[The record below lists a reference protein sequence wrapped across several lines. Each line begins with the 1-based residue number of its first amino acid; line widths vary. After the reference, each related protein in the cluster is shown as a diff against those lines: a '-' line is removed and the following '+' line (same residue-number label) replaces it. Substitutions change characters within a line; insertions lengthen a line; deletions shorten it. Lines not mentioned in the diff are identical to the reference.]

1 MSDRIVEGLNEM
13 KQIYLNSVSGQVISK
28 RDEYLQ
34 YIEEKKATKDYDG
47 DGEIESGEEEHAG
60 SVHNAIQRNLG
71 GIPDGNP
78 PKRRK
83 NNKISEQVINVIEE
97 VQYEL
102 QQEGYE
108 IEDIEEAIKYALVES
123 EEENNRLS
131 VTKRAKSFLKK
142 NLKRLGKSLKYAAA
156 GGDPISSTPKDD
168 PRRKQFEWGQKV
180 AKRLNRMGT
189 RRMLRRVET
198 NMAESFSDWRGDLY
212 EKIGDVESD
221 IKKTKEN
228 KIIERSNI
236 DNKIEINPNVNIGEQ
251 VELSEEYIEEVVDI
265 ASQYFYEQGLNEEG
279 LEMVIEELGYDK
291 FIEYV
296 FYISE
301 DFILT
306 EARRAKRVPTTPEER
321 EAKIAKIKREIDSRE
336 AAKKK
341 PTTAKKVV
349 TSKGNDTVKTAVQ
362 TQSKKPQQK
371 SEPKGFERAAGQ
383 VRDFV
388 TSQETKDKL
397 KDMVG
402 AAVRKAKS
410 DIGKTGMA
418 AIHATG
424 AAKKARQRGASG
436 AGAAG
441 AAAGT
446 FIRGLMRGST
456 ATGVKEEIEAFLLE
470 KSESQ
475 QQQKLFGLA
484 LSVVRGETPRSE
496 VSKEVLDIVDGMSEK
511 EIRKFAKTPHKGLP
525 KKVED

>member
-1 MSDRIVEGLNEM
+1 MSDRIVESLNEM
-13 KQIYLNSVSGQVISK
+13 KQIYLESVSGQVVSE

-34 YIEEKKATKDYDG
+34 YIEEKMKKMKKKDEEEEEDDADQDYDE

-60 SVHNAIQRNLG
+60 SVHNAIQRKMG

-83 NNKISEQVINVIEE
+83 K
-97 VQYEL
+97 L
-102 QQEGYE
+102 M
-108 IEDIEEAIKYALVES
+108 KES
-123 EEENNRLS
+123 LS
-131 VTKRAKSFLKK
+131 
-142 NLKRLGKSLKYAAA
+142 N
-156 GGDPISSTPKDD
+156 
-168 PRRKQFEWGQKV
+168 
-180 AKRLNRMGT
+180 
-189 RRMLRRVET
+189 
-198 NMAESFSDWRGDLY
+198 WRNELY
-212 EKIGDVESD
+212 EKVGDVEAD
-221 IKKTKEN
+221 IESSKQR
-228 KIIERSNI
+228 KIEERSNI
-236 DNKIEINPNVNIGEQ
+236 NNKIEINPNVNIGEQ

-306 EARRAKRVPTTPEER
+306 EARTLLG
-321 EAKIAKIKREIDSRE
+321 
-336 AAKKK
+336 KKK
-341 PTTAKKVV
+341 TPAKGKERGISLKAAPGKTTKAAVKKYGTTRKFSSFSPTGTVRKKVV
-349 TSKGNDTVKTAVQ
+349 TSQGGDAVEKAVETQKPVERRHRRHGKVVPGPRPTSKPTNTKPQ
-362 TQSKKPQQK
+362 TQPQTQT
-371 SEPKGFERAAGQ
+371 PKGFERAAGQ

-388 TSQETKDKL
+388 TSQDTKDKL
-397 KDMVG
+397 RNMVD
-402 AAVRKAKS
+402 AAVSKAKS
-410 DIGKTGMA
+410 DIGRTGMA

-441 AAAGT
+441 AAVGT

-484 LSVVRGETPRSE
+484 LSVVKGETPRSE
-496 VSKEVLDIVDGMSEK
+496 VSKEVLDIVDGMPEK

-525 KKVED
+525 KKVEN

>member
-1 MSDRIVEGLNEM
+1 MSDRIVESLNEM
-13 KQIYLNSVSGQVISK
+13 KQIYMESVSGQVVSE

-34 YIEEKKATKDYDG
+34 YIEEKMKTMKNKEEEDEDDGEDDEDEPKRWWDNDG
-47 DGEIESGEEEHAG
+47 DGI
-60 SVHNAIQRNLG
+60 
-71 GIPDGNP
+71 
-78 PKRRK
+78 
-83 NNKISEQVINVIEE
+83 
-97 VQYEL
+97 
-102 QQEGYE
+102 GYE
-108 IEDIEEAIKYALVES
+108 KGEVSGKFKKKKKSMKES
-123 EEENNRLS
+123 LS
-131 VTKRAKSFLKK
+131 
-142 NLKRLGKSLKYAAA
+142 N
-156 GGDPISSTPKDD
+156 
-168 PRRKQFEWGQKV
+168 
-180 AKRLNRMGT
+180 
-189 RRMLRRVET
+189 
-198 NMAESFSDWRGDLY
+198 WRNELY
-212 EKIGDVESD
+212 EKVGDVEAD
-221 IKKTKEN
+221 IESSKQKKIE
-228 KIIERSNI
+228 ERSNI
-236 DNKIEINPNVNIGEQ
+236 NNKIEINPNVNIGEQ

-265 ASQYFYEQGLNEEG
+265 AAQYFYEQGLNEEG

-301 DFILT
+301 DYTLT
-306 EARRAKRVPTTPEER
+306 EARTLL
-321 EAKIAKIKREIDSRE
+321 S
-336 AAKKK
+336 KKK
-341 PTTAKKVV
+341 TPATGKERGISLKAAPGKTTKAAVKKYGTTRKFPSFSPTGTVRTKVV
-349 TSKGNDTVKTAVQ
+349 KSQGDDTVKTAVQ
-362 TQSKKPQQK
+362 TQSKKPQ

-383 VRDFV
+383 VRNFV
-388 TSQETKDKL
+388 TSQDTKDKL

-410 DIGKTGMA
+410 DIGRTGMA

-424 AAKKARQRGASG
+424 AAKKARGRGASG

-511 EIRKFAKTPHKGLP
+511 EIRKFTKTAHKGLP
-525 KKVED
+525 KKVEN

>member
-1 MSDRIVEGLNEM
+1 MSDRIVESLNEM
-13 KQIYLNSVSGQVISK
+13 KQIYLNSVSGQVISE
-28 RDEYLQ
+28 RNEYLQ
-34 YIEEKKATKDYDG
+34 YIEEKKAKEDYDK

-123 EEENNRLS
+123 EEGNNRLS
-131 VTKRAKSFLKK
+131 FMKRAKSFLKK
-142 NLKRLGKSLKYAAA
+142 NLKRLKKSLKYAAA

-168 PRRKQFEWGQKV
+168 PRRKEFERGREV
-180 AKRLNRMGT
+180 ARRLYRMRT
-189 RRMLRRVET
+189 RQLEK

-212 EKIGDVESD
+212 ERIGDVESD

-251 VELSEEYIEEVVDI
+251 VELSEEYIEEVVDV
-265 ASQYFYEQGLNEEG
+265 AAQYFYEQGLNEEG

-291 FIEYV
+291 FVEYV

-306 EARRAKRVPTTPEER
+306 EARRAKRVPTTPKEK
-321 EAKIAKIKREIDSRE
+321 EAKIAKIKQEIAARE

-349 TSKGNDTVKTAVQ
+349 TSKGNDTVKTAVE

-388 TSQETKDKL
+388 TSQDTKDKL

-410 DIGKTGMA
+410 DIGRTGMA

-424 AAKKARQRGASG
+424 AAKKAKQRGASG

-484 LSVVRGETPRSE
+484 LSVVKGETPRSE

-525 KKVED
+525 KKVEN

>member
-13 KQIYLNSVSGQVISK
+13 KQIYLESVSGQIISERNK
-28 RDEYLQ
+28 YLQ
-34 YIEEKKATKDYDG
+34 YIEEKMKKMKKKDEEDEEDDEKEEDEDADRDYDG

-60 SVHNAIQRNLG
+60 SVHNAIQKNLG

-83 NNKISEQVINVIEE
+83 NNKISEQVINVRKEFERGQE
-97 VQYEL
+97 V
-102 QQEGYE
+102 
-108 IEDIEEAIKYALVES
+108 A
-123 EEENNRLS
+123 N
-131 VTKRAKSFLKK
+131 
-142 NLKRLGKSLKYAAA
+142 
-156 GGDPISSTPKDD
+156 
-168 PRRKQFEWGQKV
+168 
-180 AKRLNRMGT
+180 RLNRMGT
-189 RRMLRRVET
+189 RRMLRKLKT

-212 EKIGDVESD
+212 ERIGDVESD

-321 EAKIAKIKREIDSRE
+321 EAKIAKIKREIDARE

-341 PTTAKKVV
+341 STTAKKVV

-362 TQSKKPQQK
+362 TQSKKPQ

-388 TSQETKDKL
+388 TSQDTKDKL
-397 KDMVG
+397 KDMVD

-410 DIGKTGMA
+410 DIGRTGMA

-484 LSVVRGETPRSE
+484 LSVVKGETPRSE

-511 EIRKFAKTPHKGLP
+511 EIRKFAKTSHKGLP
-525 KKVED
+525 KKVEN